1 MAINF
6 GKLAEGY
13 RKRRLRTDCSQF
25 RTKVPWECTDC
36 LDSGVAGRGTQQA
49 FCYCEAGKAFK
60 AEVFAEALTGLPDI
74 SLK

>member
-1 MAINF
+1 
-6 GKLAEGY
+6 
-13 RKRRLRTDCSQF
+13 
-25 RTKVPWECTDC
+25 
-36 LDSGVAGRGTQQA
+36 VAGRGTQQA